1 MREQKKP
8 EELLENSG
16 MSGFLKGLPMLR
28 GLGQSEEPESRFP
41 AF

>member
-8 EELLENSG
+8 EELLENCST
-16 MSGFLKGLPMLR
+16 SGFLEGLPMLR
-28 GLGQSEEPESRFP
+28 GLEQSEEPESRFS